1 MATMYI
7 QPAVDICTKG
17 PKEVAKLRQIAHS
30 HTTLQRL
37 VYVYVHG
44 MTPSLPVSP
53 LTDGALKLPLNQ
65 FEVLWRHLDGEEV
78 EESGKLW
85 LCDPTG
91 VALSLHGGVGSR
103 QMVTG
108 KI

>member
-1 MATMYI
+1 MYKGTQRGSQTAT
-7 QPAVDICTKG
+7 DCTL
-17 PKEVAKLRQIAHS
+17 VHR
-30 HTTLQRL
+30 TTEAL
-37 VYVYVHG
+37 VYVHG

-78 EESGKLW
+78 EESSKLW

-91 VALSLHGGVGSR
+91 VALSLHGGDG
-103 QMVTG
+103 G
-108 KI
+108 